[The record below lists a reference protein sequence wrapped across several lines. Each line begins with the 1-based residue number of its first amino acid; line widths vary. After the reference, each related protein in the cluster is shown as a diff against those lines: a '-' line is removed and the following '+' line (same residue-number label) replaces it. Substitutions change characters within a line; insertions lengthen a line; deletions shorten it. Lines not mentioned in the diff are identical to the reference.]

1 MATVAQIKVRQG
13 NLSDLPIL
21 VAGEFG
27 YATDVQRLYIGNTP
41 LTQTAN
47 GSDTIF
53 TFSQIDTDTDNT
65 TDNNA
70 TLDFGNKMTYA
81 VYIDDAGTETLQT
94 QTTNYTSQ
102 DSSITFTTAP
112 TAGQIVKVYYNT
124 EVITSSPVSGR
135 VSDVVNRTLAA
146 SASATNA
153 GIAVDGNLYDYVD
166 VEYILKNAN
175 GRRKGTISVSIDATG
190 NTSTLNDSFTTS
202 VVPTSTS
209 LDNSFTGVVAGGTFN
224 LQYTATNSADISY
237 VLTNWKSS

>member
-27 YATDVQRLYIGNTP
+27 YATDVQRLYIGNIP

-47 GSDTIF
+47 GTDTIF

-65 TDNNA
+65 TDNNT
-70 TLDFGNKMTYA
+70 TLDFGNNMTYA
-81 VYIDDAGTETLQT
+81 VYIDDSGTETLKANGT
-94 QTTNYTSQ
+94 DYTSQ
-102 DSSITFTTAP
+102 DSSITFGTAP
-112 TAGQIVKVYYNT
+112 TSGQIVKIYYNT

-135 VSDVVNRTLAA
+135 ISDVVDRTLTA